1 MKLSLRAQIS
11 LAVAVIIMLVFF
23 GVQTALVAGYF
34 EVNYDFVLFGW
45 ISVVAFMPF
54 FFLVVIEFIRKVR
67 YKFQSIDDTL
77 QAINS
82 SNALVELDV
91 DGTIITANKIFCN
104 LVGYTQQELTGMK
117 HSNLFFSED
126 VNSYSYNR
134 FLSELQRGKP
144 QIGDFRRKTKD
155 GKEVWIYGAYNPIK
169 DPYGK
174 TYRILKI
181 ASDVTAKKLVEQ
193 EIAKKNTYLEHAAKI
208 LRHDMHSGI
217 NTYIPRGLSSLK
229 RRLTDEQERDLK
241 IQAPIKM
248 IKEGLEHTQKVYK
261 GVKEFT
267 NLVKKDAHLDTQVVD
282 LKDIL
287 RGYFKN
293 TSYIKQIVIDELVE
307 CQVNEALFCTAVD
320 NLVRN
325 GLRYN
330 DSSNKMVHIFMESPD
345 VLCIQDNGRG
355 MSQEEFLELSKPYV
369 RKEDQKEGGTGLGL
383 NICIAIMQEHNFKIT
398 SEKLEQGT
406 KLRIK
411 LK

>member
-1 MKLSLRAQIS
+1 
-11 LAVAVIIMLVFF
+11 MLVFF

-117 HSNLFFSED
+117 HGNLLFSED
-126 VNSYSYNR
+126 VNSYNYNR

-267 NLVKKDAHLDTQVVD
+267 NLVKKDAHLDTRVVD

-307 CQVNEALFCTAVD
+307 CEVNEALFCTAVD